1 MLDEADDV
9 QKAINK
15 SETSL
20 QNETIRDSNVSS
32 SFKDF
37 LLKSELLRFII
48 DFGFEHPSEGFI

>member
-37 LLKSELLRFII
+37 LLKSELLRFVM

>member
-1 MLDEADDV
+1 MLDKADDV

-15 SETSL
+15 S
-20 QNETIRDSNVSS
+20 ETIRDSNVSS

-37 LLKSELLRFII
+37 LLKSELLRFVM